1 MPVSYCHGVFIYL
14 EVDKEV
20 DVNKIINLIKNS
32 ERLEY
37 KKDNEILYFQEA
49 YQKDKVFVGRI
60 KKDLTNPKALSLFCV
75 ADNLRVGAAFNAY
88 NIALYLLR
96 RDNEKN

>member
-1 MPVSYCHGVFIYL
+1 M
-14 EVDKEV
+14 
-20 DVNKIINLIKNS
+20 
-32 ERLEY
+32 
-37 KKDNEILYFQEA
+37 
-49 YQKDKVFVGRI
+49 FVGRI
-60 KKDLTNPKALSLFCV
+60 KKDLTNPKAFSLFCV